1 MRKIILAVLTLA
13 LLAMPMLGQVPG
25 VKADADPA
33 ADAEIMKLETELTHL
48 ILQGN
53 WDEYSSRL
61 TEDYVRTFANG
72 AVQSKQQVLSEFRA
86 PERKVLDMI
95 PEDLNV
101 RVYGDAAILTG
112 HLTMLARQNGRVTTS
127 FFQFTKFFVKRDGR
141 WLMAGMQ
148 LTTVLK

>member
-1 MRKIILAVLTLA
+1 MQRIILAVLAVA
-13 LLAMPMLGQVPG
+13 LLALPVLGQVSG

-33 ADAEIMKLETELTHL
+33 ADAEIMKLETELTQL

-72 AVQSKQQVLSEFRA
+72 AVQSKQQVLAEFRA

-112 HLTMLARQNGRVTTS
+112 HLTMLARQNGRVTTA
-127 FFQFTKFFVKRDGR
+127 FFQFTKFFIKRDGR

>member
-1 MRKIILAVLTLA
+1 MRKTILA
-13 LLAMPMLGQVPG
+13 LLAVALLPLPGLGQAPG

-33 ADAEIMKLETELTHL
+33 AEAEIMKLETELTQL

-61 TEDYVRTFANG
+61 TEDYVRTYANG
-72 AVQSKQQVLSEFRA
+72 ALQSKQQVLSEFRA
-86 PERKVLDMI
+86 PERKVLGLI
-95 PEDLNV
+95 PEDLKV

-112 HLTMLARQNGRVTTS
+112 HLTMLSRQNGRVTTS